1 MSGPIGLPGAADVLY
16 HNEGGKFSD
25 ATRSLGLP
33 HPDQSYGF
41 GVLTTDYDNDGW
53 IDLYVANDSSPNF
66 LFHNLGKGR
75 FEEVGIAS
83 SAGVNAE
90 GRAQAGMGVDA
101 GDYDGDGLT
110 DIVVTNFAHDT

>member
-1 MSGPIGLPGAADVLY
+1 METGTWICTWRGTPISRGTMYCIPIRTGC
-16 HNEGGKFSD
+16 GG
-25 ATRSLGLP
+25 
-33 HPDQSYGF
+33 
-41 GVLTTDYDNDGW
+41 LTTDYDNDGW
-53 IDLYVANDSSPNF
+53 IDIYVANDSNPNF

-110 DIVVTNFAHDT
+110 DIVGSGVF